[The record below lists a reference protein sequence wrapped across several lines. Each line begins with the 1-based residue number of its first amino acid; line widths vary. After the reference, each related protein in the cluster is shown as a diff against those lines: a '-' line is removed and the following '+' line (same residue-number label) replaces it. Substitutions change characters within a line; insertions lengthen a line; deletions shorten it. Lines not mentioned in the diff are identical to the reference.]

1 MERSI
6 DFDLIIIG
14 AGVNGSGIA
23 RDAAGRG
30 LKVCLIERD
39 DLAQHTSS
47 ASTKLVHGG
56 LRYLE
61 HYEFMLVRKA
71 LIEREVIM
79 RIAPHIT
86 WPLRFVVPHDPS
98 MRPVWMMRAGL
109 FLYDHLAKR
118 ELLEGSNHIRFDK
131 HVSGGPLREGFTH
144 GFVYSDG
151 WVDDARLVL
160 LNALDAKERGAEVK
174 VRTSCVA
181 ARRHADFW
189 EVDTLTVN
197 GVRQTLTSRA
207 VVNAAGPWV
216 AQLLSGALGQISNHQ
231 LRLVKG
237 SHIVIKRL
245 YDHPFVYLLQ
255 NDDKRVIF
263 AIPYEQDFTLVGTT
277 DIEIQGNAADAVIDA
292 QEIQYLCS
300 AVNRFF
306 KRDLGPADVVHT
318 YCGVRPLLDDA
329 SGNASEVTR
338 DYSLELDLAGAPIL
352 SVFGGKI
359 TTYRKLAE
367 EALEKLAPAML
378 FSKSSWTGNTPLP
391 GGNFAVEAIGRV
403 IDEFARSHD
412 WLAENAARRLIRA
425 YGLRVYNFFPESEL
439 EAGPAISV
447 EQGLYSAELIYSRD
461 VEFSRCAEDF
471 LWRRSKLGLHLN
483 PEQVRRVHE
492 FEWSGVN
499 QL

>member
-1 MERSI
+1 MERTI

-14 AGVNGSGIA
+14 AGINGSGIA

-30 LKVCLIERD
+30 LRVCLIERD
-39 DLAQHTSS
+39 DLAQYTSS

-118 ELLEGSNHIRFDK
+118 ELLEGSTHIRFDK
-131 HVSGGPLREGFTH
+131 HVSGGPLREGYQH
-144 GFVYSDG
+144 GFIYSDG
-151 WVDDARLVL
+151 WVDDSRLVL
-160 LNALDAKERGAEVK
+160 LNALDAHERGAQVQ
-174 VRTSCVA
+174 VRTACVA
-181 ARRHADFW
+181 ARRHTDFW
-189 EVDTLTVN
+189 EVDTLASHGERSTV
-197 GVRQTLTSRA
+197 TARA

-216 AQLLSGALGQISNHQ
+216 AQLLSGALGQNSHHR

-277 DIEIQGNAADAVIDA
+277 DIEIQGNAADATIDP
-292 QEIQYLCS
+292 QEIEYLCA

-306 KRDLGPADVVHT
+306 KRNLGPADVIHT

-338 DYSLELDLAGAPIL
+338 DYSLELDLTAAPIL

-367 EALEKLAPAML
+367 EALEKLAPSLQFANQ
-378 FSKSSWTGNTPLP
+378 SWTGSAALP
-391 GGNFAVEAIGRV
+391 GGEFAVVAIGRV
-403 IDEFARSHD
+403 TDEFSRAHD
-412 WLAENAARRLIRA
+412 WLTETAARRLIRA
-425 YGLRVYNFFPESEL
+425 YGLRVYEFFPQSL
-439 EAGPAISV
+439 QEAGAAISI
-447 EQGLYSAELIYSRD
+447 EQGLYEAELKYSRD
-461 VEFSRCAEDF
+461 VEFSRTADDF

-483 PEQVRRVHE
+483 AEQVKRVHD
-492 FEWSGVN
+492 FEWGRSN
-499 QL
+499 